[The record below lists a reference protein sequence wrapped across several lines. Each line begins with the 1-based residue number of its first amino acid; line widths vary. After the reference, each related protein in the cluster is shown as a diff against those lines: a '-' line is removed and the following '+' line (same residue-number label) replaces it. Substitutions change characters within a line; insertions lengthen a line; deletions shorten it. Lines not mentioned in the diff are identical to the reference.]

1 MTDARQ
7 RWRIVVAR
15 GPAARDAL
23 HRDVAAAW
31 EVGLAGSPL
40 PLVATESSR
49 PQPRLVFAAPV
60 PVGMLAE
67 REPMDI
73 WLLERRRI
81 DVVRAAVEAAAP
93 AGHRVVD
100 LFDVWV
106 GAASLP
112 AAVVAGDYLVTAHPA
127 DGQAAAGQADDAD
140 PKAGSDRAALEGRVA
155 AAIAALLT
163 EPRVERRREKG
174 GGPVVVDIRP
184 HVVDLCVIPDRDA
197 ADRPDPAA
205 GIALAM
211 RLLLGGERGVGRPD
225 EVVAALAERLGI
237 ELVVDSLVR
246 RRVVL
251 ADDR

>member
-7 RWRIVVAR
+7 RWRVFVAR
-15 GPAARDAL
+15 GPGARDAL

-31 EVGLAGSPL
+31 EAGLTGSGL
-40 PLVATESSR
+40 PLVSTEGSR

-67 REPMDI
+67 REPMDL

-81 DVVRAAVEAAAP
+81 DEVRAAVEAAAP
-93 AGHRVVD
+93 AGHRVVE
-100 LFDVWV
+100 LYDVWV
-106 GAASLP
+106 GAPSLP
-112 AAVVAGDYLVTAHPA
+112 ASVVAGDYVATVRPVAADQREDVDPA
-127 DGQAAAGQADDAD
+127 ARSD
-140 PKAGSDRAALEGRVA
+140 PSALGERVA
-155 AAIAALLT
+155 AAVAALLA

-174 GGPVVVDIRP
+174 GGSVVVDIRP
-184 HVVDLCVIPDRDA
+184 HVVDLA
-197 ADRPDPAA
+197 AIQPPQAAGRPDPDA
-205 GIALAM
+205 GTALSM

-225 EVVAALAERLGI
+225 EVVAAIAERLGMG
-237 ELVVDSLVR
+237 LAVDSVVR